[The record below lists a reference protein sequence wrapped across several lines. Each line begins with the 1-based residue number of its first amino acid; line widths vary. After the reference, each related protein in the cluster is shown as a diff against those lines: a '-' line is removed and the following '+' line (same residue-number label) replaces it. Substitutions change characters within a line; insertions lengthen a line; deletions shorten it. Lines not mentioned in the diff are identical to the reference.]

1 MPDPIYVIGSSNTD
15 MVVKTDRLPLPGETL
30 LGGTFLLNPGGKG
43 ANQAVAAARLG
54 GKVSFVANLGN
65 DLFGS
70 QALEHFQKEN
80 VNTQFI
86 HLDDDEPSGVALIN
100 VDAKGENT
108 IVVAPGSNN
117 NLTAHELIPFFKSV
131 KAPALVLIQFEIPI
145 ESIELVI
152 QECAAKRIPVIV
164 NPAPANKINESLWKQ
179 VFAVTPNE
187 SEAEFLTGIKIDT
200 EASVK
205 EAAQS
210 LLNKG
215 VQNAI
220 ITLGKR
226 GAYWKNKNEDGFVS
240 ASNVNP
246 IDTTAAGDCFNGAFA
261 VAIAEGKSIPEAVDF
276 GCQAAS
282 ISVTIMGA
290 QASMPYRSEI
300 I

>member
-1 MPDPIYVIGSSNTD
+1 MPHPIYVIGSSNTD

-30 LGGTFLLNPGGKG
+30 LGGTFFLNPGGKG

-54 GKVSFVANLGN
+54 GRVSFVTNLGN

-70 QALEHFQKEN
+70 QALEHFQQEN
-80 VNTQFI
+80 INTEFVN
-86 HLDDDEPSGVALIN
+86 LDDNEPSGVALIN

-108 IVVAPGSNN
+108 IVVAPGANN
-117 NLTAHELIPFFKSV
+117 NLTAQELIPFFKSV
-131 KAPALVLIQFEIPI
+131 KAPALVLVQFEIPI
-145 ESIELVI
+145 ASVELII
-152 QECAAKRIPVIV
+152 QECAAKHIPIIV
-164 NPAPANKINESLWKQ
+164 NPAPANKINEALWKH

-187 SEAEFLTGIKIDT
+187 SEAEVLTGIKISS
-200 EASVK
+200 EESIKA
-205 EAAQS
+205 AAQN
-210 LLNKG
+210 LLDKG
-215 VQNAI
+215 IQNVI

-226 GAYWKNKNEDGFVS
+226 GAFWKNKVDEGFVS
-240 ASNVNP
+240 ALNVNP
-246 IDTTAAGDCFNGAFA
+246 VDTTAAGDCFNGALA
-261 VAIAEGKSIPEAVDF
+261 VAIAEGKTIEEAVDF